1 MMEMIQPHLY
11 PMLLGFVALV
21 TLIAVWV
28 SHRAAE
34 TARRES
40 QSALREIIR
49 LQQDMRAL
57 CSGAVG
63 LGDRLRQLE
72 RGLKGLNGRHDRL
85 QLKDPGE
92 RPYAQAIRLVH
103 NGAGAHEIADTC
115 GLTRG
120 EAELIRMLH
129 SVDKAS

>member
-1 MMEMIQPHLY
+1 MMEIDISKLVP
-11 PMLLGFVALV
+11 LLSASVALV
-21 TLIAVWV
+21 ALLAIWITHRSANFARAQSDAAQLEIA
-28 SHRAAE
+28 
-34 TARRES
+34 
-40 QSALREIIR
+40 R
-49 LQQDMRAL
+49 LQQELRAL

-63 LGDRLRQLE
+63 LGDHLRQLE
-72 RGLKGLNGRHDRL
+72 RGLKGLSVRHDRL
-85 QLKDPGE
+85 ELKDPGE

-103 NGAGAHEIADTC
+103 NGADAGEIADTC